1 VDEPDVSLIV
11 AGTFQAPTENLEA
24 LKAPM
29 AAMLAASRAE
39 PGCVEYNYA
48 MDVAQPGLV
57 RVFEV
62 WQARAD
68 LEEHFKSAHLARW
81 REAWARF
88 GVSDRRLTTYEIT
101 HSEPI

>member
-1 VDEPDVSLIV
+1 VDESVVSLIV
-11 AGTFQAPTENLEA
+11 AGTFQAPAENLEA
-24 LKAPM
+24 LKGPM
-29 AAMLAASRAE
+29 AEMLAASRAE
-39 PGCVEYNYA
+39 PGCVEYSYA

-62 WQARAD
+62 WRAHVD
-68 LEEHFKSAHLARW
+68 LEQHFKSAHLARW

-88 GVSDRRLTTYEIT
+88 GVSDRRLTTYEFT